1 MLAKSTAN
9 ESDLRTVAMMEAN
22 TVEKLETKLVLV
34 MVDVRVGMQDEK
46 MVEQMVANGAAKMA
60 FEMADLMVGSMVA

>member
-1 MLAKSTAN
+1 MAKSTAN

-22 TVEKLETKLVLV
+22 TVVKLETKLVLV

-46 MVEQMVANGAAKMA
+46 MVEQLRWLHN
-60 FEMADLMVGSMVA
+60 